1 MLGRAGASE
10 GKTRVRT
17 TLSLDPRPVGLW
29 VGSEF
34 VRPTWSVHET
44 RNKAPRSRPQGHGLA
59 LDGTQHSLARS
70 LTPNYYCRPHMS
82 PSKVLPPERAP
93 LVMGATCS
101 HGVVHTPSLVPT
113 TVIRRATCRP
123 T

>member
-17 TLSLDPRPVGLW
+17 TLSLDPRLVGLW

-34 VRPTWSVHET
+34 VRPTWSVHEI
-44 RNKAPRSRPQGHGLA
+44 RNKAPRSRPQGHGLD

-70 LTPNYYCRPHMS
+70 LTPNYYSRPYI
-82 PSKVLPPERAP
+82 
-93 LVMGATCS
+93 
-101 HGVVHTPSLVPT
+101 VHVSQ
-113 TVIRRATCRP
+113 
-123 T
+123 